1 MSRVLNIIVE
11 GPTEREFV
19 TNCMYPYFLA
29 NQVSNVRPIGI
40 ETSPGHKGGDVRY
53 QARFKPNVLTILRG
67 KEDLLVTSFIDFYR
81 LRKDFPKY
89 EEAQRIADV
98 QRRVDF
104 LENACSEDVGDERF
118 IPYIQLH
125 EFEALL
131 FTRADGFRNFTEIPA
146 ANRAEIESIIEAYPN
161 PELINDTPSNAP
173 SKRLERLIGP
183 AYQKP
188 FHGPYIA
195 MENGFDTIMQ
205 KCPRFNRWVTTLI
218 QRMNA

>member
-29 NQVSNVRPIGI
+29 HQVSNVRPIGI

-81 LRKDFPKY
+81 LRSDFPKY
-89 EEAQRIADV
+89 DEAQRIADV
-98 QRRVDF
+98 QQRIDF
-104 LENACSEDVGDERF
+104 LEQACYDDIGDPRF

-131 FTRADGFRNFTEIPA
+131 FTRPDGFRDFTGISPG
-146 ANRAEIESIIEAYPN
+146 NKAEIASILNAYPN
-161 PELINDTPSNAP
+161 PELINDTPQNAP

-195 MENGFDTIMQ
+195 MANGFDAIMQ